1 MEHLQKFLLELGRDF
16 FFVARQQ
23 RITIDGDHYYI
34 DLVFYH
40 RKLRCFVLID
50 LKTDKLSHND
60 IGQMLLYTGYYEKE
74 NMDNGENP
82 PVGLILCADKNDAVV
97 KYALSENQ
105 RKIFTSR
112 YQTYLP
118 TEKEL
123 TDELRR
129 ERYQIEQE
137 LKLKKETDS
146 ES

>member
-1 MEHLQKFLLELGRDF
+1 
-16 FFVARQQ
+16 
-23 RITIDGDHYYI
+23 
-34 DLVFYH
+34 
-40 RKLRCFVLID
+40 
-50 LKTDKLSHND
+50 
-60 IGQMLLYTGYYEKE
+60 MLLYTGYYEKE